1 MPLNIPGILVPFHLL
16 INPRLVIPALSVR
29 DIRQLDFVALKT
41 AGYRGAVVDK
51 DNCLTLPHRDEL
63 VPELTDAWQEC
74 RRTFGE
80 GNVLVVSNS
89 AGTPQCDAG
98 GIQAESISHYLQVPV
113 LRHNTPKPGYSCI
126 QGVRNYFASLPTP
139 VKDDELVVI
148 GDRIFTDIVMA
159 NRMKARDGKRG
170 PLAIWTSGV
179 WTKESMGMRWIEKK
193 LSEAMVKY
201 TDGEKQYTT
210 QFLKPGTLEKSCEE
224 NLAPRA
230 YFSCAGVVEG
240 IWRRFSRKTS

>member
-29 DIRQLDFVALKT
+29 DIRQLDFVALKA

-63 VPELTDAWQEC
+63 VPELTDAWREC
-74 RRTFGE
+74 RQTFGE

-89 AGTPQCDAG
+89 AGTPHYDAG

-113 LRHNTPKPGYSCI
+113 LRHKTPKPGYSCI
-126 QGVRNYFASLPTP
+126 QGVRNYFASLPSP
-139 VKDDELVVI
+139 MKDDELVII
-148 GDRIFTDIVMA
+148 GDRIFTDVVMA
-159 NRMKARDGKRG
+159 NRMKARDTGRG

-179 WTKESMGMRWIEKK
+179 WVKEAMGMRWMEKK
-193 LSEAMVKY
+193 LVDVVTKY
-201 TDGEKQYTT
+201 TNGEEQYTT
-210 QFLKPGTLEKSCEE
+210 QFLKPQVLKKPDEDGT
-224 NLAPRA
+224 ARQA
-230 YFSCAGVVEG
+230 YSPDADIFEG
-240 IWRRFSRKTS
+240 IWKHFVRRPS